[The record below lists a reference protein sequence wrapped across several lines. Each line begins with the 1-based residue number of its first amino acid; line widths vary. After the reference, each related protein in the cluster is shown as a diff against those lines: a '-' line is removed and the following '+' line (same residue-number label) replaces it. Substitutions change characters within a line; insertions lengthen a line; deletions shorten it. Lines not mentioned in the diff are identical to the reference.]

1 METYYLYKLL
11 LANGVLLA
19 IACYAIVRFE
29 RRCKEIEAF
38 WASPTGLA
46 LADTSDA
53 ETSDADTSDKESQNQ
68 LRQTQRLEQRVGELQ
83 RAVGVLALREKQAG
97 ETTEQPVERNLPLEN
112 AVRMARNGASIEDL
126 TRSCGLNIGEAQ
138 LMQKLHRQAQSAA
151 AAN

>member
-46 LADTSDA
+46 LAD
-53 ETSDADTSDKESQNQ
+53 TSDADTSDKESQNQ

-138 LMQKLHRQAQSAA
+138 LMQKLHRQANSAA

>member
-138 LMQKLHRQAQSAA
+138 LMQKLHRQANSAA